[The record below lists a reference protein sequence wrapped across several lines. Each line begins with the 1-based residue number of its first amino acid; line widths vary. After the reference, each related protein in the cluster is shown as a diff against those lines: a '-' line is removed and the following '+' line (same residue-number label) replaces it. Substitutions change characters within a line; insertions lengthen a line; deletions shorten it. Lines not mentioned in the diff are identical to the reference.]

1 MALMPTYK
9 IEKPDHPYG
18 KNTFTGKL
26 AGHTFNL
33 FCRGCG
39 YGTIAHLF
47 TRVWEDNGL
56 DLNYPNIVGV
66 GCYSMIPLVLPG
78 QKNMALHGRGIA
90 VATGMKLANPDLKP
104 IVWEGDGDALAIG
117 TNHFVHACRRNIDM
131 VLFLLNNKTYGMTG
145 GQMAP
150 TTPEKYKATTA
161 PYGMLEKPFDAVEL
175 AIAAGATYVARW
187 TTAHPRQLMK
197 SMKTAI
203 LEHKGFAVIDIV
215 SQCVTYFGRKNKMAE
230 PVQVFRWI
238 KDHSITIKKAEGLS
252 EEELKDK
259 IIVGEFKNVK
269 EPELSEKY
277 IELIKKVRGL

>member
-1 MALMPTYK
+1 MALLPTYT

-18 KNTFTGKL
+18 KNTFTGL
-26 AGHTFNL
+26 LSGHTFNL

-78 QKNMALHGRGIA
+78 HKNMALHGRGIA
-90 VATGMKLANPDLKP
+90 VATGLKLANPDLKP

-117 TNHFVHACRRNIDM
+117 TNHFVHACRRNVDM
-131 VLFLLNNKTYGMTG
+131 VVFLLNNKTYGMTG
-145 GQMAP
+145 GQLAP
-150 TTPEKYKATTA
+150 TTPEHYKATTA
-161 PYGMLEKPFDAVEL
+161 PYGMLERPFDPVKL

-197 SMKTAI
+197 AMKTAI
-203 LEHKGFAVIDIV
+203 LDHKGFALIDIV

-230 PVQVFRWI
+230 PIEIFRWI
-238 KDHSITIKKAEGLS
+238 KNNSITIKKAEGMS

-259 IIVGEFKNVK
+259 IVVGEFLNIKK
-269 EPELSEKY
+269 PELSEKH
-277 IELIKKVRGL
+277 IELIKKIRGL

>member
-1 MALMPTYK
+1 MALLPTYT

-18 KNTFTGKL
+18 KNTFTGL
-26 AGHTFNL
+26 LSGHTFNL

-78 QKNMALHGRGIA
+78 HKNMALHGRGIA
-90 VATGMKLANPDLKP
+90 VATGLKLANPDLKP

-117 TNHFVHACRRNIDM
+117 TNHFVHACRRNVDM
-131 VLFLLNNKTYGMTG
+131 VVFLLNNKTYGMTG
-145 GQMAP
+145 GQLAP
-150 TTPEKYKATTA
+150 TTPEHYKATTA
-161 PYGMLEKPFDAVEL
+161 PYGMLERPFDPVKL
-175 AIAAGATYVARW
+175 AISAGATYVARW

-197 SMKTAI
+197 AMKTAI
-203 LEHKGFAVIDIV
+203 LDHKGFALIDIV

-230 PVQVFRWI
+230 PIEIFRWI
-238 KDHSITIKKAEGLS
+238 KNNSITIKKAEGMS

-259 IIVGEFKNVK
+259 IVVGEFLNIKK
-269 EPELSEKY
+269 PELSEKH
-277 IELIKKVRGL
+277 IELIKKIRGL